1 MDHRR
6 IEAMN
11 IPDLY
16 TTGRLSTED
25 EEAFEAHLLECRQCR
40 EQVAWADDF
49 GDAMRTLAVDTVGEA
64 ARVATRAGFLVWLSR
79 RPALRFALTAALLLL
94 AALPA
99 WLLVE
104 RSSLQAELARVQ
116 AAAAWPTLPAPR
128 PSPVPQGPD
137 PAMPAIRAELEQLKQ
152 ERSHLASELAKER
165 EARTTLDN
173 QMAALL
179 QPQANARIVSLGT
192 VRGAADV
199 TEIELGNA
207 SEGIVLSLDP
217 PPCDCDT
224 YRATLFDADGRKVWQ
239 HGGLVP
245 SSFGTLDILVH
256 SSSLKPG
263 EYRIGVEGLAGGK
276 PAQAGDV
283 SFRAVRRD

>member
-6 IEAMN
+6 IEEMN

-16 TTGRLSTED
+16 TTGRLSNED

-49 GDAMRTLAVDTVGEA
+49 GASMRTVAVEEA
-64 ARVATRAGFLVWLSR
+64 ARVATRAGFLAWLSR
-79 RPALRFALTAALLLL
+79 RSALRFALTAALFVL

-104 RSSLQAELARVQ
+104 RSSLQAELARAQ
-116 AAAAWPTLPAPR
+116 AGASRPTLPTPR
-128 PSPVPQGPD
+128 PSPVPQDPD
-137 PAMPAIRAELEQLKQ
+137 PAMPGIPAIQAELEQLKQ

-192 VRGAADV
+192 VRGAADM
-199 TEIELGNA
+199 TEIELGA
-207 SEGIVLSLDP
+207 GSEGIVLSLDP

-224 YRATLFDADGRKVWQ
+224 YRATLFDARGNKVWQ
-239 HGGLVP
+239 HGELVP

-283 SFRAVRRD
+283 SFRAVRKD